1 MGKLEQISKGDI
13 LPRSLPPA
21 GISRTEAAAFIGVSP
36 SKFDEMVLD
45 SRMPGPKK
53 IDGRTVWSVRKLTL
67 AFEAL
72 PDDARGNGWDETCG
86 LSSKTG
92 RAL

>member
-1 MGKLEQISKGDI
+1 MGSQTPISKGDI

-36 SKFDEMVLD
+36 TKFDDLV
-45 SRMPGPKK
+45 SRKIMPGPKK

-72 PDDARGNGWDETCG
+72 PDDAERNGWDETCG
-86 LSSKTG
+86 LSSGTG
-92 RAL
+92 RAS